1 MIDINST
8 HHYRLYINDATF
20 ANKFYNFTDQ
30 VIAIFLYTITG
41 DPDIYVEFN
50 KEALLGK
57 PKFAGTG
64 ALIEQINIF
73 PD

>member
-8 HHYRLYINDATF
+8 HNYRLYIDDGYFT
-20 ANKFYNFTDQ
+20 NKNYNFTDQ
-30 VIAIFLYTITG
+30 ILSIYLYTITG